1 MKKILK
7 ILIGVIVFLT
17 LPALLFFGVLYLKY
31 NEDLPIGQEGEKADL
46 LAHNMLKSLDY
57 ESYKETDYIEWSF
70 RNSRLYKWNKRE
82 NICVVQWKDFK
93 VDLHLNYIER
103 SLAAVH
109 NFNVVGEKRDELVDK
124 ARSYFNNDSF
134 WLVAPYKVFDKG
146 VKRSIVNLDNDD
158 EVVLDAVKKVKA
170 ANHHI
175 EEVFC
180 PFPVHGLDK
189 AMGLA
194 PTRIAITSFMYG
206 ITGLGIAIWLT
217 YYTMIADWP
226 QDIGG
231 KPSFSW
237 AENMPAFVPI
247 MFELTVFFAAH
258 LMVITFYMRSR
269 IWPFKKAE
277 NPDPRTTDDH
287 FLMEIEIHDNEEELT
302 TLLNETGAVEINV
315 VDKH

>member
-1 MKKILK
+1 MSSSK
-7 ILIGVIVFLT
+7 VIHAF
-17 LPALLFFGVLYLKY
+17 Y
-31 NEDLPIGQEGEKADL
+31 
-46 LAHNMLKSLDY
+46 
-57 ESYKETDYIEWSF
+57 
-70 RNSRLYKWNKRE
+70 
-82 NICVVQWKDFK
+82 
-93 VDLHLNYIER
+93 
-103 SLAAVH
+103 
-109 NFNVVGEKRDELVDK
+109 
-124 ARSYFNNDSF
+124 
-134 WLVAPYKVFDKG
+134 
-146 VKRSIVNLDNDD
+146 NDD

-258 LMVITFYMRSR
+258 LMVITFYLRSR
-269 IWPFKKAE
+269 MWPFKNAE

-287 FLMEIEIHDNEEELT
+287 FLMEIPVHDNEKELKA
-302 TLLNETGAVEINV
+302 LLTKSGAVEVHVI
-315 VDKH
+315 DKEAH

>member
-1 MKKILK
+1 MSSSK
-7 ILIGVIVFLT
+7 VIHAF
-17 LPALLFFGVLYLKY
+17 Y
-31 NEDLPIGQEGEKADL
+31 
-46 LAHNMLKSLDY
+46 
-57 ESYKETDYIEWSF
+57 
-70 RNSRLYKWNKRE
+70 
-82 NICVVQWKDFK
+82 
-93 VDLHLNYIER
+93 
-103 SLAAVH
+103 
-109 NFNVVGEKRDELVDK
+109 
-124 ARSYFNNDSF
+124 
-134 WLVAPYKVFDKG
+134 
-146 VKRSIVNLDNDD
+146 NDD

-287 FLMEIEIHDNEEELT
+287 FLMEIELHDNEEELT
-302 TLLNETGAVEINV
+302 ALLNQTGAVEINV

>member
-1 MKKILK
+1 MSSSK
-7 ILIGVIVFLT
+7 VIHAF
-17 LPALLFFGVLYLKY
+17 Y
-31 NEDLPIGQEGEKADL
+31 
-46 LAHNMLKSLDY
+46 
-57 ESYKETDYIEWSF
+57 
-70 RNSRLYKWNKRE
+70 
-82 NICVVQWKDFK
+82 
-93 VDLHLNYIER
+93 
-103 SLAAVH
+103 
-109 NFNVVGEKRDELVDK
+109 
-124 ARSYFNNDSF
+124 
-134 WLVAPYKVFDKG
+134 
-146 VKRSIVNLDNDD
+146 NDD

-237 AENMPAFVPI
+237 GENMPAFVPI
-247 MFELTVFFAAH
+247 MFEMTVFHAAH
-258 LMVITFYMRSR
+258 LMVITFYLRSR
-269 IWPFKKAE
+269 MWPLKEAE

-287 FLMEIEIHDNEEELT
+287 FLIEIITDKPVAALKK
-302 TLLNETGAVEINV
+302 LLKDSGAVEINEV
-315 VDKH
+315 KSKDH